1 MSITIRQANVDDAV
15 LVGNAVTDL
24 IHELFPEVAAKYPRE
39 KLVKTAS
46 ELLAED
52 SSVWAFIAVGDD
64 GQAVGVITLNECA
77 AISAGGNFGE
87 IYELYVSPEHRSE
100 GVGLELINVA
110 AEFGRS
116 RGWPSL
122 EVGAPDV
129 PRWQRTVD
137 FYLTNGF
144 TEIGPRMELL
154 IN

>member
-1 MSITIRQANVDDAV
+1 VSITIRQANVDDAV
-15 LVGNAVTDL
+15 LVGNAVADL
-24 IHELFPEVAAKYPRE
+24 IHELFPEAAAKYSRE

-46 ELLAED
+46 ELLAEN
-52 SSVWAFIAVGDD
+52 SSVWAFVAVDGD
-64 GQAVGVITLNECA
+64 GQVAGVMTLNECA
-77 AISAGGNFGE
+77 AISAGGSFGE
-87 IYELYVSPEHRSE
+87 IYELYVSPEHRSK

-137 FYLTNGF
+137 FYRTNGF
-144 TEIGPRMELL
+144 TEIGPRMELV